1 MFTAFIYILFVIAVG
16 MYASSKNRSVIG
28 WMFLSIFISP
38 LLGFL
43 FLAIC
48 SKLPTKSEEEEK
60 AKIQDAATQEL
71 NFLKEEFLSLYVK
84 NPGFEEKPS
93 LSNMY
98 KEIVGNKVTTVHCST
113 LKTMIELMK

>member
-1 MFTAFIYILFVIAVG
+1 

-38 LLGFL
+38 LLGFI

-48 SKLPTKSEEEEK
+48 SKLPTKSEKEEK

-84 NPGFEEKPS
+84 NPNFEEKTS

-98 KEIVGNKVTTVHCST
+98 KEIVDNKVTTVHCST
-113 LKTMIELMK
+113 IKTMIELMK